1 MTHLTMYGLKKKI
14 DYKLEDPEL
23 ETNFIITEFIPQSI
37 KYRGQKPLSSHLT
50 FETSRGS
57 LYRRLHKKDFPEE
70 IVNDGCSTPELTDS
84 DLE

>member
-1 MTHLTMYGLKKKI
+1 
-14 DYKLEDPEL
+14 DPEL
-23 ETNFIITEFIPQSI
+23 ETNFTITEFIPRSI
-37 KYRGQKPLSSHLT
+37 KYRGQESLSSHLT

-57 LYRRLHKKDFPEE
+57 LHRRLYKKDFLEE